1 MTDILN
7 DKYEII
13 KENYIGKGGF
23 GTVFKAYDILNKK
36 NVAIKIDKKKKYNKR
51 EYKIYSKL
59 LGKKDMPQIID
70 YFENEDSSFLVMDL
84 YSKDA
89 CTICKLNKKNYFNEK
104 DILMIG
110 IQIIQQIGT
119 LHKIGILH
127 RDIKPDN
134 FIYDSLNNK
143 FKLIDYG
150 LSKPYIISGKHIDE
164 NKNNGRCGTMR
175 YMSINAHL
183 KKSLSR
189 KDDMISLSYSLI
201 YLYCKKL
208 PWQGIK
214 EEKTEIHNKI
224 VDLKK
229 NFNTSFKDYNII
241 EPLLYLYNY
250 STNLKFDS
258 KPDYSF
264 LIQYF
269 YKSLKNNSYKYNGK
283 WSWYSELN

>member
-1 MTDILN
+1 MGRRIARRILTGHRGAAAAQEASEN
-7 DKYEII
+7 DSRLP
-13 KENYIGKGGF
+13 NAGGEAF
-23 GTVFKAYDILNKK
+23 QATQRDGEGVHESGVI
-36 NVAIKIDKKKKYNKR
+36 
-51 EYKIYSKL
+51 
-59 LGKKDMPQIID
+59 
-70 YFENEDSSFLVMDL
+70 
-84 YSKDA
+84 
-89 CTICKLNKKNYFNEK
+89 
-104 DILMIG
+104 
-110 IQIIQQIGT
+110 
-119 LHKIGILH
+119 H

-134 FIYDSLNNK
+134 FIYDSINNK

-164 NKNNGRCGTMR
+164 NNNGGRCGTMR

-183 KKSLSR
+183 KKTLSR

-229 NFNTSFKDYNII
+229 NFNMSFKDYNII

>member
-7 DKYEII
+7 NKYEII
-13 KENYIGKGGF
+13 KDNYIGKGGF
-23 GTVFKAYDILNKK
+23 GTVFRAYDIINEK

-70 YFENEDSSFLVMDL
+70 YFENDDSSYLVMEL

-89 CTICKLNKKNYFNEK
+89 CTLAKIDKKRYFNEK
-104 DILMIG
+104 DILMLG

-119 LHKIGILH
+119 LHKVGILH

-134 FIYDSLNNK
+134 FIYDTSSNK

-150 LSKPYIISGKHIDE
+150 LSKPYIISGKHIDP
-164 NKNNGRCGTMR
+164 NKYTGRCGTMR
-175 YMSINAHL
+175 YMSTNAHQ

-208 PWQGIK
+208 PWQGVK
-214 EEKTEIHNKI
+214 ESKSEIHNKI
-224 VDLKK
+224 VTLKK
-229 NFNTSFKDYNII
+229 EFDNNIQDYDIL
-241 EPLLYLYNY
+241 EPLIYLYNY
-250 STNLKFDS
+250 SINLKFDS

-269 YKSLKNNSYKYNGK
+269 YKNLKKNNYKYNGR
-283 WSWYSELN
+283 WSWYNDLN